1 MKKIIE
7 DGEVPVNNASS
18 GQIAGIGANG
28 PNDVVVKK
36 KPKTFK
42 RFRESIAN
50 GPR

>member
-28 PNDVVVKK
+28 LTDVVVKK
-36 KPKTFK
+36 KFKTL
-42 RFRESIAN
+42 RRELQDPDA
-50 GPR
+50 PTR